1 MVLLAVMVK
10 KILTI
15 YCMKSTVCKVKSIKH
30 YLELMALIKNIKLFL
45 DSKQSNL
52 NFQYSFVGIS
62 QVLRGRDSILNMNF
76 KLENFGQLQILG
88 GIRFVNKLFIKL
100 VNSINISNQNLNGNV
115 EIISFSKQLVQ
126 RSQNSQQTK
135 K

>member
-1 MVLLAVMVK
+1 
-10 KILTI
+10 
-15 YCMKSTVCKVKSIKH
+15 
-30 YLELMALIKNIKLFL
+30 MALIKNIKVFL

-52 NFQYSFVGIS
+52 NFQYSFVRIR

-76 KLENFGQLQILG
+76 KLEILANFKFFFWGG

-100 VNSINISNQNLNGNV
+100 VNSISISNQNLNGNV
-115 EIISFSKQLVQ
+115 EIMSFSKQLVQ

-135 K
+135 R